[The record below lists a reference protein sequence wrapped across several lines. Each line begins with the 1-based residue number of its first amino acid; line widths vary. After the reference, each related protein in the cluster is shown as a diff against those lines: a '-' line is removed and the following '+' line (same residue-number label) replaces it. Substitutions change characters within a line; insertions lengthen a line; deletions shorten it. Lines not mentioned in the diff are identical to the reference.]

1 MNNKIKVKITLILD
15 NIRSSENVGSIFRTA
30 DAGGVER
37 IYLIGITPNP
47 VDRFG
52 RLNPKINKASLGAE
66 KNILW
71 EHFENIGDVIEKLKK
86 DDYKIVSLEQNENSI
101 DYRDL
106 KIKEKI
112 ALIAGNEVSG
122 ISAETQKQS
131 DEIIE
136 IPMAGDKESLNVSV
150 ATGIALFSILKK

>member
-1 MNNKIKVKITLILD
+1 MKITLILD

-30 DAGGVER
+30 DAGGVEK

-52 RLNPKINKASLGAE
+52 RPNPKINKASLGAE
-66 KNILW
+66 KNIPW
-71 EHFENIGDVIEKLKK
+71 EHFENTNEVIEKLKK
-86 DDYKIVSLEQNENSI
+86 EDYKIVSLEQNKNSI

-112 ALIAGNEVSG
+112 AMIVGNEVNGVS
-122 ISAETQKQS
+122 IDAQKES

-136 IPMAGDKESLNVSV
+136 IPMAGEKESLNVSV
-150 ATGIALFSILKK
+150 ATGIALFSLLKK